1 MSDLTITSNPDEA
14 RRRYARERFL
24 AFMAEKFWAEKF
36 GNEKNPATGA
46 TVTGSENVTH
56 HDYSTGGSK

>member
-1 MSDLTITSNPDEA
+1 MNDLTVDPVISSNADEA

-36 GNEKNPATGA
+36 ENEKSPATAA
-46 TVTGSENVTH
+46 TVTGLGKITQH
-56 HDYSTGGSK
+56 

>member
-1 MSDLTITSNPDEA
+1 MNDLTVGPAVSLNPDEA

-36 GNEKNPATGA
+36 ENEKIPRRAQP
-46 TVTGSENVTH
+46 SQ
-56 HDYSTGGSK
+56 D

>member
-1 MSDLTITSNPDEA
+1 MSDLIVDPVISSNPDEA

-36 GNEKNPATGA
+36 ENEKKTRDGCNHRRIRKNNT
-46 TVTGSENVTH
+46 TRL
-56 HDYSTGGSK
+56 